1 MEEKMRNDEKIRGV
15 LGDNLVYYRNRL
27 GITQQQI
34 ADYLCLNRT
43 TYTKYETGITEPN
56 NKNKKKMADLFDIT
70 INDLLSEARIID
82 GVGDES
88 ELIDDI
94 RTLNKLLRKLD
105 PPERSRLIDIARDIV
120 KESEKEEKPE
130 E

>member
-56 NKNKKKMADLFDIT
+56 ISIMKKMADLFDIT